1 MRIGLLED
9 DASQVEV
16 LQMWAGEADY
26 NIVPFTTGESLKSAL
41 ATDTF
46 DMLMLDWNLPD
57 TTGAEILTW
66 VREKL
71 DWHIPILFITSRDSE
86 DDVVFAL
93 EQGADDYMIKPVN
106 KNETLA
112 RIKAL
117 ERRVNNKNS
126 DILDYPPYQINLVER
141 TVSYNDKIIEL
152 TNKEFELAN
161 LLFRNNGRLMSR
173 GYIMERVWGTK
184 ADLNTRTVDTHMSRL
199 RSKLEIKPQN
209 GWQLSAVYH
218 HGYRLTYVANNQ

>member
-9 DASQVEV
+9 DISQIEV
-16 LQMWAGEADY
+16 LQHWADEAEL
-26 NIVPFTTGESLKSAL
+26 NIVPFKSGTALKDAL

-57 TTGAEILTW
+57 TTGTEMLSW
-66 VREKL
+66 VRDKL
-71 DWHIPILFITSRDSE
+71 DWHIPVLFITSRDSE
-86 DDVVFAL
+86 EDVVYAL

-117 ERRVNNKNS
+117 DRRSNSKNE
-126 DILDYPPYQINLVER
+126 DILSFAPYEIHLVER
-141 TVSYNDKIIEL
+141 TISVNNTPIEL
-152 TNKEFELAN
+152 TNKEFELAT
-161 LLFRNNGRLMSR
+161 LLFRHNGRLLSR
-173 GYIMERVWGTK
+173 SYIMERVWGTK
-184 ADLNTRTVDTHMSRL
+184 ANLNTRTVDTHISRL

-218 HGYRLTYVANNQ
+218 HGYRLTYIANN

>member
-1 MRIGLLED
+1 MRIGVLED
-9 DASQVEV
+9 DISQIEV
-16 LQMWAGEADY
+16 LQLWADEADY
-26 NIVPFTTGESLKSAL
+26 SIVPFNTGQALKTAL
-41 ATDTF
+41 TTDTF

-57 TTGAEILTW
+57 TTGTEILSW
-66 VREKL
+66 VRDKL

-117 ERRVNNKNS
+117 DRRSNSKNS
-126 DILDYPPYQINLVER
+126 DILDFPPYQVHLVER
-141 TVSYNDKIIEL
+141 NILLNQELIDL

-161 LLFRNNGRLMSR
+161 LLFRNNGRLLSR

-184 ADLNTRTVDTHMSRL
+184 AELNTRTIDTHMSRL
-199 RSKLEIKPQN
+199 RSKLRIKPQN

-218 HGYRLTYVANNQ
+218 HGYRLTCLSNN

>member
-9 DASQVEV
+9 DAGQVEV
-16 LQMWAGEADY
+16 LQRWASEAGY
-26 NIVPFTTGESLKSAL
+26 IIVPFHSGESLKAAL
-41 ATDTF
+41 ETDTF
-46 DMLMLDWNLPD
+46 DMLMLDWNPPD
-57 TTGAEILTW
+57 TTGTEILIW

-71 DWHIPILFITSRDSE
+71 DWHIPILFITRRDSE

-106 KNETLA
+106 RNETLA

-117 ERRVNNKNS
+117 QRRVNNRNS
-126 DILDYPPYQINLVER
+126 DVLDFPPYQINLVER
-141 TVSYNDKIIEL
+141 TVSYHNQPVDL

-161 LLFRNNGRLMSR
+161 LMFRNHGRLMSR
-173 GYIMERVWGTK
+173 AYILERVWGTR
-184 ADLNTRTVDTHMSRL
+184 ASLNTRTVDTHMSRL
-199 RSKLEIKPQN
+199 RAKLQIKPQN

-218 HGYRLTYVANNQ
+218 HGYRLINIANNQ